1 MFSYCEKLICLMAE
15 ELRGFDVYKEVISA
29 IGAKSNL
36 LSYMN
41 DQV

>member
-1 MFSYCEKLICLMAE
+1 MFSYCEKLICLIAE
-15 ELRGFDVYKEVISA
+15 ELQGFDVYKEVISA
-29 IGAKSNL
+29 IGGKSNP